1 MGDWRLAWQALRM
14 LEALPVPLVGSN
26 WRRSAGEFRRLK
38 LLNWVRHL
46 AIVLRCTIDQTQV
59 QRGSIKMLSQ
69 EKIGSSFAIS
79 LIELARTL
87 YRHVSVSLNLNLLT
101 SILLTSDKKID
112 LALHMLRCA
121 IFSCY

>member
-1 MGDWRLAWQALRM
+1 
-14 LEALPVPLVGSN
+14 
-26 WRRSAGEFRRLK
+26 
-38 LLNWVRHL
+38 
-46 AIVLRCTIDQTQV
+46 
-59 QRGSIKMLSQ
+59 MLSQ